1 MDRAVAAACLG
12 WSGRAGRGSTSATAD
27 GRHGLAGQRTAPPT
41 VYDVASAAG
50 VSIATV
56 SRVLRTPDAVREGTR
71 DRVQAAIRTLG
82 YVPSGNARALAGK
95 RTGVVGLL
103 LPGFDVVPDE
113 RPDLVTDGGVR
124 VVDDRRHVTQ
134 PFSSNLYFDEV
145 LRGAE
150 LEAWQRGLA
159 LMVAAGRG
167 PSRDVIV
174 NDVAGRVDGL
184 AVLAQTVPDELLEHV
199 ARRIPVVVLADDRRS
214 HGFDSVSVDNAAGM
228 RTVVSHV
235 VGRLGIRSIAYV
247 AGPIDS
253 PDDMERAAGFR
264 DALVEHGVDPADVSV
279 VHGDF
284 GRARARELATALF
297 AGEVPRAV
305 VCSNDQ
311 SALGVLDAAAATGI
325 RVPEDVVV
333 TGFDGIDAGRF
344 SSPRLTTVH
353 QPMGELGRAA
363 VRAIVERLAH
373 PDGPPRAVRLP
384 VEVLLRESCPPTLDA

>member
-1 MDRAVAAACLG
+1 MVGVAGQAA
-12 WSGRAGRGSTSATAD
+12 RGSDGD
-27 GRHGLAGQRTAPPT
+27 GRHGVTTQGTAPPT

-71 DRVQAAIRTLG
+71 DRVQAAIRSLG
-82 YVPSGNARALAGK
+82 YVPSGNARALAGR

-113 RPDLVTDGGVR
+113 RPDVVTDGGVR
-124 VVDDRRHVTQ
+124 IVDDRRHVTQ
-134 PFSSNLYFDEV
+134 PTSSNLYFDEV

-150 LEAWQRGLA
+150 TEAWQRGLA

-214 HGFDSVSVDNAAGM
+214 RGFDSISVDNAAGM
-228 RTVVSHV
+228 RTLAAHV
-235 VGRLGIRSIAYV
+235 IGRLGIRSIAYV
-247 AGPIDS
+247 AGPVDS
-253 PDDMERAAGFR
+253 PDDQERTAGFKR
-264 DALVEHGVDPADVSV
+264 ALEDHGLASAAVRT

-284 GRARARELATALF
+284 GRIRARELARTLLD
-297 AGEVPRAV
+297 ERVPRAI

-311 SALGVLDAAAATGI
+311 SALGVLDAVLARGL
-325 RVPEDVVV
+325 RVPDDVVV
-333 TGFDGIDAGRF
+333 TGFDGIDAGRY
-344 SSPRLTTVH
+344 SVPRLTTVH
-353 QPMGELGRAA
+353 QPMGDLGRAA
-363 VRAIVERLAH
+363 VRAIVDRL
-373 PDGPPRAVRLP
+373 DRREGPPRAVRLP
-384 VEVLLRESCPPTLDA
+384 VEVLLRESCPPSI

>member
-1 MDRAVAAACLG
+1 MTD
-12 WSGRAGRGSTSATAD
+12 
-27 GRHGLAGQRTAPPT
+27 QRSAPPT

-71 DRVQAAIRTLG
+71 DRVQAAIRSLG
-82 YVPSGNARALAGK
+82 YVPSGTARALAGR

-124 VVDDRRHVTQ
+124 IVDDRRHVTQ
-134 PFSSNLYFDEV
+134 PSSSNLYFDEV

-150 LEAWQRGLA
+150 VEAWQRGLA

-167 PSRDVIV
+167 SSRDVIV

-184 AVLAQTVPDELLEHV
+184 AVMARTVPDDLLEHV
-199 ARRIPVVVLADDRRS
+199 ARRVPVVVLADDGRS
-214 HGFDSVSVDNAAGM
+214 HGFDSVSVDNVAGM
-228 RTVVSHV
+228 RTLAEHV
-235 VGRLGIRSIAYV
+235 IGRLGIRSGIAYL
-247 AGPIDS
+247 AGPVDS
-253 PDDMERAAGFR
+253 PDDLERAAGFR
-264 DALVEHGVDPADVSV
+264 QALADHGVPASDVTT

-284 GRARARELATALF
+284 GRVRARELATDLF
-297 AGEVPRAV
+297 SGAVPRAV

-311 SALGVLDAAAATGI
+311 SALGVLDAAAALGI

-344 SSPRLTTVH
+344 STPRLTTVH

-363 VRAIVERLAH
+363 VRAVVDRLAE

-384 VEVLLRESCPPTLDA
+384 VEVLLRESCPPALGA

>member
-1 MDRAVAAACLG
+1 MTD
-12 WSGRAGRGSTSATAD
+12 
-27 GRHGLAGQRTAPPT
+27 QRTAPPT

-71 DRVQAAIRTLG
+71 DRVQAAIRALG
-82 YVPSGNARALAGK
+82 YVPSGNARALAGR
-95 RTGVVGLL
+95 RTGVIGLL
-103 LPGFDVVPDE
+103 LPGFDVVADE
-113 RPDLVTDGGVR
+113 RPGLVTDGGVR

-134 PFSSNLYFDEV
+134 PFASNLYFDEV

-150 LEAWQRGLA
+150 TEAWQRGLA

-184 AVLAQTVPDELLEHV
+184 AVLAQTVPDDLLEHV
-199 ARRIPVVVLADDRRS
+199 ARRIPVVMLADDRRS

-228 RTVVSHV
+228 RTLASHV
-235 VGRLGIRSIAYV
+235 IGRLGIRSIAYV

-253 PDDMERAAGFR
+253 PDDMERAAGFAA
-264 DALVEHGVDPADVSV
+264 ALADHGVDASSV
-279 VHGDF
+279 RTVHGDF
-284 GRARARELATALF
+284 GRVRARELVGPLLAD
-297 AGEVPRAV
+297 GVPRAI

-311 SALGVLDAAAATGI
+311 SALGVLDGLLAAGV

-353 QPMGELGRAA
+353 QPMGALGRAA
-363 VRAIVERLAH
+363 VAAIVDRLDSPA
-373 PDGPPRAVRLP
+373 GPPRSMRLP
-384 VEVLLRESCPPTLDA
+384 VEVLLRESCPPAL